1 MEMYVLLCI
10 SFDLYLCRCR
20 MGMDKLTPFLQYGTA
35 WRKHRTMLQGALL
48 KTSAFHAL
56 RPIHVKKVNDFL
68 RNLLTS
74 PEDFL
79 EHNKT

>member
-1 MEMYVLLCI
+1 
-10 SFDLYLCRCR
+10 
-20 MGMDKLTPFLQYGTA
+20 MGMDKLTPFLQYGTT

-56 RPIHVKKVNDFL
+56 RPIHVMKVNDFL
-68 RNLLTS
+68 GNLLSS